1 MKVIKK
7 YNQNR
12 RDCNCDMECENCGN
26 LEIDKNA
33 YDDRN
38 FWDNVVPNFKCKKC
52 GKSSNDL
59 GIKSETVATKYND
72 YEVI

>member
-7 YNQNR
+7 YNQHR
-12 RDCNCDMECENCGN
+12 RDCYIDIKCENCGN
-26 LEIDKNA
+26 IKEEVRA

-38 FWDNVVPNFKCKKC
+38 MWDNVVPNWKCKKC

-59 GIKSETVATKYND
+59 GIKNTKIATRYAD
-72 YEVI
+72 HEVV

>member
-1 MKVIKK
+1 MRIADTKIPTK
-7 YNQNR
+7 
-12 RDCNCDMECENCGN
+12 E
-26 LEIDKNA
+26 L

-38 FWDNVVPNFKCKKC
+38 FWDNVVPAFKCEKC

-59 GIKSETVATKYND
+59 GIKPEPIPTMYSE